1 MPETGLEPAL
11 PEGNQPLK
19 LARLPIPPLRHKYKE
34 DRGSK
39 IEDREISR
47 LFVDPQSSILN
58 LRSSIFDPQSSIL
71 NLRFRSYGDKVR
83 PTSPIPSPCFPL
95 CLVRMQPSIPK
106 NRPPGS
112 LIVHSQLLHL
122 VAAMRILLCIP
133 L

>member
-58 LRSSIFDPQSSIL
+58 LR
-71 NLRFRSYGDKVR
+71 FRSYGDKVR

-95 CLVRMQPSIPK
+95 YLVRMQPSIPK

>member
-19 LARLPIPPLRHKYKE
+19 LARLPIPPLRHKHKE

-58 LRSSIFDPQSSIL
+58 LRSSIFDFDL
-71 NLRFRSYGDKVR
+71 TAT
-83 PTSPIPSPCFPL
+83 TSAQQVLF
-95 CLVRMQPSIPK
+95 
-106 NRPPGS
+106 
-112 LIVHSQLLHL
+112 LLH
-122 VAAMRILLCIP
+122 AFHFA
-133 L
+133 